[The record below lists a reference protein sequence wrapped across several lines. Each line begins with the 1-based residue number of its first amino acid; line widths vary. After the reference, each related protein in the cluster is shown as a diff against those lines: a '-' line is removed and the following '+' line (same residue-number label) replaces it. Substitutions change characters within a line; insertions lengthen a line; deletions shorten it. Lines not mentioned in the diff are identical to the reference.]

1 MASNSSTGPGNLPV
15 RLEFPHGTRT
25 PGHGLADRTRHRIVS
40 GRTGSDDSPT
50 ATDPVATP
58 SDDQISSETDRHRPI
73 RSFVRREGR
82 ITDAQRRAL
91 IDLWPR
97 FGLDLDGGLLDFREV
112 FARDAP
118 RCLEIGF
125 GNGDAVATMARE
137 HPDYDFLAADVYRPG
152 IGSLLLKL
160 DESNPGN
167 VRVFRDDA
175 VSVLQQRI
183 SDDSLSRVLLFFPDP
198 WPKKRHHKRRIL
210 KPEFAAMVR
219 RKLTSD
225 GIFHMATD
233 WQNYAEQM
241 LEVMEQQPGFT
252 NVAGSGQFS
261 EDQGW
266 RPPTRFERR
275 GLELGHSVWDLI
287 YRRQS

>member
-1 MASNSSTGPGNLPV
+1 MAWNSSTGPADLPV

-25 PGHGLADRTRHRIVS
+25 PGQGLNDRPRHRAVS
-40 GRTGSDDSPT
+40 GTTGNDESQT
-50 ATDPVATP
+50 ATDPVAT
-58 SDDQISSETDRHRPI
+58 STDQTSSPASGHRAI

-91 IDLWPR
+91 NDLWPR
-97 FGLDLDGGLLDFREV
+97 FGLDLDGTTLDLCRV
-112 FARDAP
+112 FGRDAP

-125 GNGDAVATMARE
+125 GNGDAVAAMARE
-137 HPDYDFLAADVYRPG
+137 HPDSDFLAADVYRPG

-160 DESNPGN
+160 EKSGLEN

-175 VSVLQQRI
+175 VTVFRQRI
-183 SDDSLSRVLLFFPDP
+183 PDGSLSAVMLFFPDP

-210 KPEFAAMVR
+210 QPDFTELVR
-219 RKLTSD
+219 RKLTPG

-241 LEVMEQQPGFT
+241 LDVMEQQTGFA
-252 NVAGSGQFS
+252 NAAGPGQFS
-261 EDQGW
+261 EDRGW
-266 RPPTRFERR
+266 RPPTRFEQR
-275 GLELGHSVWDLI
+275 GLALGH
-287 YRRQS
+287 